1 MHPPAPPPGVRLL
14 CVPRRDLA
22 RLTSARA
29 SIARLRGRRRF
40 RRVSDLPRGKATPS
54 RARSDPTPPSRLP
67 FAAAPTRRLGR
78 SPEPRENAVVCHPPG
93 YDNEGDGSAGETKR
107 RRPMSNFQPYK
118 LMKLE
123 PDGTP
128 RPLTNAE
135 LKEFEK
141 SHSTQCEWNKPL
153 KSCARQW
160 QKQCLNVL
168 KKMTTQKKLSW
179 AFNEPVD
186 PVALGIPD
194 YPAIIKH
201 PMDLKTIEGLLLSGA
216 ITTPDEFT
224 ALCRTVFRNAFVY
237 NKPGQPDGVRECAER
252 LSLVFEKEILKL

>member
-1 MHPPAPPPGVRLL
+1 VRLL

-118 LMKLE
+118 LMKVE

-237 NKPGQPDGVRECAER
+237 NKPGQADGVRECAEK